1 MIISV
6 VVAADE
12 NDGIGM
18 NKTIPWQLPVDLQ
31 RFKTLTMGHHLV
43 MGRRTYES
51 IGFPLPGRKMIV
63 LSRDSD
69 FKVEGCQLAN
79 SLQEALQLALDAGEK
94 EIFVIGGAE
103 VFSETMEIA
112 DHLYFTRVH
121 CTVEVDA
128 HFPAYNTDRWSLLCE
143 QFHPADEKN
152 QYPFTFH
159 HYVNKKS
166 TES

>member
-18 NKTIPWQLPVDLQ
+18 NNTIPWRLPADLQ

-43 MGRRTYES
+43 VGRRTYES
-51 IGFPLPGRKMIV
+51 IGFPLPGRKTIV
-63 LSRDSD
+63 LSRDPD
-69 FKVEGCQLAN
+69 FQVEGCQLAN
-79 SLQEALQLALDAGEK
+79 SLQEALQLGLDDGEK

-103 VFSETMEIA
+103 VFSEAMEIA
-112 DHLYFTRVH
+112 DHIYFTRVH
-121 CTVEVDA
+121 CTVEVDT
-128 HFPAYNTDRWSLLCE
+128 HFPAYNADRWSLLCE

-159 HYVNKKS
+159 HYVKKKS